1 VKFFLLILGLLAA
14 LLVLAGGKAHFYWST
29 GNASGQPQ
37 QAVSYQGNADPAWSP
52 DGRRIAF
59 TSYRDG
65 NFEVY
70 GGSLLMFVVF
80 APLFVLWMGPI
91 YADLFR
97 RYYEIRPVSLIPG
110 SGFRRSRP
118 KHV

>member
-1 VKFFLLILGLLAA
+1 MVHTYRNSERKRRHLFGDAVFALFWCFSGLL
-14 LLVLAGGKAHFYWST
+14 VWLAVAEGIF
-29 GNASGQPQ
+29 
-37 QAVSYQGNADPAWSP
+37 
-52 DGRRIAF
+52 
-59 TSYRDG
+59 
-65 NFEVY
+65 